1 MRAHIRSRPKVNAM
15 KKILAILIIAT
26 VLTLVLVGCSE
37 QGDQTD
43 FSGKVKVVFEL
54 EGGTYQNCKTAVV
67 NYYAFKEGT
76 ANLISP
82 LGAFKP
88 NSTFTNGE
96 LVFDGWYKTKTQ
108 NGDKVSYSGKW
119 DFESDTVD
127 ENGIVLYAKWAS
139 PIHHTYTVCYKNEG
153 GETIALGSYEVEE
166 GEVFSDYIHNYAN
179 KRAGYT
185 FLSFVDENGNPWN
198 QSFTHPGGE
207 TDSDIKVYCTYVKGF
222 FQLVSTPA
230 ELIKAKASNIYLLN
244 DIDMEGATFSF
255 GDYKKTLIGNG
266 HTISNFVI
274 NNTNELK
281 QSPESGSLLVSI
293 FGNAEDA
300 VVENV
305 NFENVSLI
313 VDTTFSKI
321 KQVYIA
327 PLAVVAEKCSF
338 TNVTFDGTYEIKK
351 LPADFSEE
359 ENLIVVDGAYLIN
372 TDTATEGVTVNLT
385 KTTEQTEE

>member
-1 MRAHIRSRPKVNAM
+1 M
-15 KKILAILIIAT
+15 KKILAFLIIAT
-26 VLTLVLVGCSE
+26 VLTLVLVGCANT
-37 QGDQTD
+37 QDPNAD
-43 FSGKVKVVFEL
+43 FEGKVKVVFEL

-88 NSTFTNGE
+88 NSTFSNGE

-108 NGDKVSYSGKW
+108 KGDKVSYSGKW
-119 DFESDTVD
+119 DFETDTVD
-127 ENGIVLYAKWAS
+127 ENGITLYAKWTS
-139 PIHHTYTVCYKNEG
+139 PIHHTYTVCYKDDAG
-153 GETIALGSYEVEE
+153 KTVSLGSYEVEE
-166 GEVFSDYIHNYAN
+166 GEVFSDYIHNYAS

-185 FLSFVDENGNPWN
+185 FLSFSDEKGNPWN
-198 QSFTHPGGE
+198 TEFTHPGGE
-207 TDSDIKVYCTYVKGF
+207 TDCDVKVFCNYVKGF
-222 FQLVSTPA
+222 FQLVSTPS

-255 GDYKKTLIGNG
+255 GDYKKTLMGNG

-274 NNTNELK
+274 NNPNDLK
-281 QSPESGSLLVSI
+281 QSPESGSLLISI
-293 FGNAEDA
+293 FGNADGA
-300 VVENV
+300 IVENV
-305 NFENVSLI
+305 NFEQVSLV

-327 PLAVVAEKCSF
+327 PIAVVAEKCSF
-338 TNVTFDGTYEIKK
+338 TNVSFEGTYQVVK
-351 LPADFSEE
+351 LPTDLTEG
-359 ENLIVVDGAYLIN
+359 ENVIVVDEVCHVNEDTTSTNVTIN
-372 TDTATEGVTVNLT
+372 LE